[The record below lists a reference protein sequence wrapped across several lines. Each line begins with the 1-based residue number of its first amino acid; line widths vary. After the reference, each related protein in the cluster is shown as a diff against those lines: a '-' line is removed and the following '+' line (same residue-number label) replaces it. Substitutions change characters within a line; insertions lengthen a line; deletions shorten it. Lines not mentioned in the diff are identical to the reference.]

1 MSTPET
7 DGLALAKSIGKHVL
21 PVVMRN
27 WADLVLSSEDPRVHK
42 EFVEVV
48 HKLDAKNEN
57 IGTQVNLTISLDG
70 APVFDIQTTEV
81 PTPATDATIVD
92 PAITTSADDL
102 RPTDTLSLPPPTAEE
117 RAEVTSFLDLFDL
130 KT

>member
-81 PTPATDATIVD
+81 PTPATDAAVVD
-92 PAITTSADDL
+92 ADDL